1 MKIPPEL
8 QSEMYQ
14 MLLRFRVHRT
24 VEGDNWFACPKSPE
38 YLQHADESG
47 RCDCG
52 AEDVQKLLAK
62 IEDCLRT
69 ETAFGSLA

>member
-14 MLLRFRVHRT
+14 MLLRFRKHR
-24 VEGDNWFACPKSPE
+24 VNLIGGSCPMAPE
-38 YLQHADESG
+38 YIHYAEESG
-47 RCDCG
+47 RCECG
-52 AEDVQKLLAK
+52 ADEVQKLLAK